1 MRHVSYRAQADDLLI
16 AALHGDT
23 KAKQVLTEVV
33 ADLPGQLFSESLD
46 EATIRLLM
54 QRALNGDQ
62 AAQKRVATL
71 LAPLVVPPSQTF
83 AVCED
88 TSPPDIREFSSWD
101 EALAFA
107 RALAK
112 QSPDAYVTIH
122 PQPKKDRVHYRI
134 HSSGEVEK
142 IDLSKYGL

>member
-1 MRHVSYRAQADDLLI
+1 MGFWGKIFGKSESRETSLDTMFQLNISQVVATCLALHQYKPPPQMRHVSYKAQADDLLI

-33 ADLPGQLFSESLD
+33 ADLPGRLFSESLD

-62 AAQKRVATL
+62 AAQKRVAAL

-88 TSPPDIREFSSWD
+88 TNPQDIR
-101 EALAFA
+101 
-107 RALAK
+107 
-112 QSPDAYVTIH
+112 
-122 PQPKKDRVHYRI
+122 
-134 HSSGEVEK
+134 
-142 IDLSKYGL
+142 